1 MALDDRL
8 EIGSIIFEKVFDTKP
23 PKDKYYIVTGFTTD
37 TTILCTVYINTT
49 ININLFPTQRLKNL
63 HVPISASDNPF
74 LKYDSFVDCS
84 NLHQKATNM
93 VMSVINNGTGRY
105 GYVSNVSTATL
116 TEIMDTIKYAHTI
129 PPITKKKF
137 GFI

>member
-1 MALDDRL
+1 MALDDKL

-23 PKDKYYIVTGFTTD
+23 PKDKYYIVTGFTAD

-49 ININLFPTQRLKNL
+49 ININLFPTPRLKNL
-63 HVPISASDNPF
+63 HVPISATDNPF

-105 GYVSNVSTATL
+105 GYVSNVSAATL
-116 TEIMDTIKYAHTI
+116 IEIMDTIKNAHTI